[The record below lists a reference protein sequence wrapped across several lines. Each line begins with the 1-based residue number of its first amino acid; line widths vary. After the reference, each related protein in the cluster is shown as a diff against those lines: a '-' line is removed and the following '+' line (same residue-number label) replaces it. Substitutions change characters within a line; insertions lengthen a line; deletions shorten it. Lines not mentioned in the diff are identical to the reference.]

1 LCILFF
7 SILTEEYASFGR
19 EQILGLVAELPTS
32 TTKAIFFLEPTVAQ
46 YHFYDACYV
55 ENTRFSAKFFKAVFI
70 FCCQQHGYFNTF
82 TKALLKYIN
91 IYMTIKIFRVSFRC
105 DALAA

>member
-1 LCILFF
+1 MPL
-7 SILTEEYASFGR
+7 
-19 EQILGLVAELPTS
+19 LVVNKFLAWLRS
-32 TTKAIFFLEPTVAQ
+32 YNFHHQGNIFFLEPTVTQ

-82 TKALLKYIN
+82 TKALLK
-91 IYMTIKIFRVSFRC
+91 
-105 DALAA
+105 